1 MLRKVTLRTLI
12 VLFAAVWTVI
22 AFAPF
27 VFMVFNSF
35 KDKFEMFTGGVFAP
49 PKALRWANYYQ
60 IITKGTFFHYVLNS
74 VIVVVASLILTL
86 MTSAFAAYPLSR
98 FKFRLRGVYN
108 LIILAGMAIP
118 LHVTLIPVFL
128 MSKKIGVYDTLWAL
142 IGPYVAFNI
151 PMSAFILTGFMQG
164 IPGEIEEAAEI
175 DGCNRI
181 KTFFKMILPLSVP
194 GMATLAIY
202 NSAIMWNEFSFALV
216 LTQSVSNRTLP
227 LSIWEY
233 QGQYSADIPMI
244 MTVLMLSAL
253 PVILAFIVGQEKLI
267 KGMMAGAVKG

>member
-1 MLRKVTLRTLI
+1 MARKITSRMI
-12 VLFAAVWTVI
+12 VALLAAVWTVI

-27 VFMVFNSF
+27 FFMVFNSF
-35 KDKFEMFTGGVFAP
+35 KDKFELFNNGVFAL
-49 PKALRWANYYQ
+49 PKTLRWSNYHQ
-60 IITKGTFFHYVLNS
+60 IITRGTFFRYVLNS
-74 VIVVVASLILTL
+74 VIVVSVSLALTL
-86 MTSAFAAYPLSR
+86 AASAFAAYPLSR
-98 FKFRLRGVYN
+98 FKFRLRGAYN
-108 LIILAGMAIP
+108 LIVLAGMAIP

-128 MSKKIGVYDTLWAL
+128 MSKSIGIYDSIWAL
-142 IGPYVAFNI
+142 VGPYVAFNI

-175 DGCNRI
+175 DGCSRVR
-181 KTFFKMILPLSVP
+181 TFFTMILPLSVP

-253 PVILAFIVGQEKLI
+253 PVILAFIIGQEKLI

>member
-1 MLRKVTLRTLI
+1 MAKKII
-12 VLFAAVWTVI
+12 VRSLVALFAAVWTVI
-22 AFAPF
+22 AFSPF

-49 PKALRWANYYQ
+49 PKALRWANYAAV
-60 IITKGTFFHYVLNS
+60 ITKGTFFHYVLNS
-74 VIVVVASLILTL
+74 VIVVVVSLALTL
-86 MTSAFAAYPLSR
+86 LCSAFAAYPLSR
-98 FKFRLRGVYN
+98 FKFRLRGFYN

-128 MSKKIGVYDTLWAL
+128 MSKKIGVYDSLWAL

-175 DGCNRI
+175 DGCSRI
-181 KTFFKMILPLSVP
+181 KTFFRMILPLSVP

-244 MTVLMLSAL
+244 MTVLVLSAL
-253 PVILAFIVGQEKLI
+253 PVILAFIAGQEKLI

>member
-1 MLRKVTLRTLI
+1 MAKKITLRTI
-12 VLFAAVWTVI
+12 VAILAAAWTVI

-27 VFMVFNSF
+27 VFMVLNSF
-35 KDKFEMFTGGVFAP
+35 KAKFELFTSGVFALP
-49 PKALRWANYYQ
+49 NELRWTNYYE
-60 IITKGTFFHYVLNS
+60 IITRGTFFRYVFNS
-74 VIVVVASLILTL
+74 VIVVVAALFLTL
-86 MTSAFAAYPLSR
+86 TASAFAAYPLSR

-128 MSKKIGVYDTLWAL
+128 MSKRIGIYDSLWAL

-175 DGCNRI
+175 DGCSRVR
-181 KTFFKMILPLSVP
+181 TFFKMILPLSVP

-253 PVILAFIVGQEKLI
+253 PVILAFVVGQEKLI

>member
-1 MLRKVTLRTLI
+1 MAKKITLRALI
-12 VLFAAVWTVI
+12 ALLAGLWTVI
-22 AFAPF
+22 AAAPF

-49 PKALRWANYYQ
+49 PKALRWANYYD

-86 MTSAFAAYPLSR
+86 MCSAFAAYPLSR

-128 MSKKIGVYDTLWAL
+128 MSKKIGVYDSLWAL

-151 PMSAFILTGFMQG
+151 PMSAFILTGFMHG

-175 DGCNRI
+175 DGCNRVR
-181 KTFFKMILPLSVP
+181 TFFKMILPLSVP

-253 PVILAFIVGQEKLI
+253 PVILAFIIGQEKLI

>member
-1 MLRKVTLRTLI
+1 MAKKITLRTI
-12 VLFAAVWTVI
+12 VAILAAAWTVI

-27 VFMVFNSF
+27 VFMVLNSF
-35 KDKFEMFTGGVFAP
+35 KAKFELFTSGVFALP
-49 PKALRWANYYQ
+49 NELRWTNYYE
-60 IITKGTFFHYVLNS
+60 IITRGTFFRYVLNS
-74 VIVVVASLILTL
+74 VIVVVAALFLTL
-86 MTSAFAAYPLSR
+86 TASAFAAYPLSR

-128 MSKKIGVYDTLWAL
+128 MSKRIGIYDSLWAL

-175 DGCNRI
+175 DGCSRVR
-181 KTFFKMILPLSVP
+181 TFFKMILPLSVP

-233 QGQYSADIPMI
+233 QWQYSADIPMI

>member
-1 MLRKVTLRTLI
+1 MAKKITLRTIIAL
-12 VLFAAVWTVI
+12 LAALWTVI
-22 AFAPF
+22 AFTPF
-27 VFMVFNSF
+27 LFMLLNSF
-35 KDKFEMFTGGVFAP
+35 KDKFELFSGGVFAL
-49 PKALRWANYYQ
+49 PKALRWSNYYQ
-60 IITKGTFFHYVLNS
+60 VITRGTFFRYVLNS
-74 VIVVVASLILTL
+74 VIVVSASLVLTL
-86 MTSAFAAYPLSR
+86 ATSAFAAYPLSR
-98 FKFRLRGVYN
+98 FRFRLRGAYN

-128 MSKKIGVYDTLWAL
+128 MSKSIGIYDSLWAL

-175 DGCNRI
+175 DGCSRMR
-181 KTFFKMILPLSVP
+181 TFFQIILPLSVP

-216 LTQSVSNRTLP
+216 LTQSTSKRTLP

-253 PVILAFIVGQEKLI
+253 PMILAFVVGQEKLI

>member
-1 MLRKVTLRTLI
+1 MARKITLRFFI
-12 VLFAAVWTVI
+12 ALFAAVWTVI

-27 VFMVFNSF
+27 VFMALNAF
-35 KDKFEMFTGGVFAP
+35 KDKFEMFSSGVFAL
-49 PKALRWANYYQ
+49 PKIWRWSNFYEV
-60 IITKGTFFHYVLNS
+60 ITKGTFFRYVLNS
-74 VIVVVASLILTL
+74 VIVVGVSLILTL

-98 FKFRLRGVYN
+98 FRFKMRGTYN

-128 MSKKIGVYDTLWAL
+128 MSRQVGLYDTLWAL
-142 IGPYVAFNI
+142 IGPYVAFNL

-175 DGCNRI
+175 DGSN
-181 KTFFKMILPLSVP
+181 KAGTFFRIILPLSVP

-216 LTQSVSNRTLP
+216 LTQTITNRTLP

-233 QGQYSADIPMI
+233 QGQYQSNMPMI
-244 MTVLMLSAL
+244 MAVLLLSAL
-253 PVILAFIVGQEKLI
+253 PIILAFIFGQDKLI

>member
-1 MLRKVTLRTLI
+1 MAKKITLRSIIAL
-12 VLFAAVWTVI
+12 LAALWTVI

-27 VFMVFNSF
+27 IFMVFNSF

-49 PKALRWANYYQ
+49 PKALRWANYYE

-74 VIVVVASLILTL
+74 VIVVVASLALTL
-86 MTSAFAAYPLSR
+86 MCSAFAAYPLSR
-98 FKFRLRGVYN
+98 FKFRLRGIYN

-128 MSKKIGVYDTLWAL
+128 MSKKIGIYDSLWAL

-175 DGCNRI
+175 DGCSRI

-253 PVILAFIVGQEKLI
+253 PVILAFIIGQEKLI

>member
-1 MLRKVTLRTLI
+1 MVKKITLRAVVAL
-12 VLFAAVWTVI
+12 LAALWTVI

-27 VFMVFNSF
+27 FFMVINSF
-35 KDKFEMFTGGVFAP
+35 KDKFELFSGGVFAL
-49 PKALRWANYYQ
+49 PKALRWSNYYQ
-60 IITKGTFFHYVLNS
+60 VITRGTFFRYVSNS
-74 VIVVVASLILTL
+74 VIVVSVSLILTL
-86 MTSAFAAYPLSR
+86 ATSAFAAYPLSR
-98 FKFRLRGVYN
+98 FKFRLRGAYN

-128 MSKKIGVYDTLWAL
+128 MSKSIGIYDSLWAL
-142 IGPYVAFNI
+142 VGPYVAFNI
-151 PMSAFILTGFMQG
+151 PMSAFILTGFMQT
-164 IPGEIEEAAEI
+164 IPGEIVEAAEI
-175 DGCNRI
+175 DGCSRVR
-181 KTFFKMILPLSVP
+181 TFFNMILPLSVP

-216 LTQSVSNRTLP
+216 LTQSTSNRTLP

-253 PVILAFIVGQEKLI
+253 PMILAFIAGQEKLI

>member
-1 MLRKVTLRTLI
+1 MTKKIMLRTFIALLATL
-12 VLFAAVWTVI
+12 WTVI

-27 VFMVFNSF
+27 FFMVFTSF
-35 KDKFEMFTGGVFAP
+35 KDKFELFSGGVFALP
-49 PKALRWANYYQ
+49 NALRWSNYNQ
-60 IITKGTFFHYVLNS
+60 VITRGTFFRYVLNS
-74 VIVVVASLILTL
+74 VIVVSGSLVLTL
-86 MTSAFAAYPLSR
+86 FASAFAAYPLSR
-98 FKFRLRGVYN
+98 FKFRMRGAYN

-128 MSKKIGVYDTLWAL
+128 MSKSIGVYDSLWAL
-142 IGPYVAFNI
+142 VGPYVAFNI

-181 KTFFKMILPLSVP
+181 RTFFKMILPLSVP

-233 QGQYSADIPMI
+233 QGQYTADIPMI